1 MKQVLVFMLLTLATH
16 SVQGKQVN
24 IVTEHLPPFQIVE
37 NNIVSGYATEVIN
50 AALSHT
56 DLESSIQGYPWTR
69 AYNMALNNK
78 DTCIYSIARTPN
90 REDLFHWVGK
100 ITYTDSYFIGLKSR
114 TDINIKSIEDA
125 KKYKVAVIRD
135 DVTHQTMKS
144 YGFEENKNLY
154 IVNNTYSLL
163 KLLHDSK
170 SIDLIL
176 ADDLTIKYR
185 AIFNNLS
192 PDLFTTFH
200 KMNITPFVFFLACSK
215 STQPAVLE
223 QLSHGLKT
231 IKENGMKDK
240 IEAKWSMHRSRLD
253 K

>member
-1 MKQVLVFMLLTLATH
+1 MKQVLVFMLLTLTTH
-16 SVQGKQVN
+16 SVKGNQIN

-37 NNIVSGYATEVIN
+37 NNSVTGYATEIIN
-50 AALSHT
+50 ETLSHT
-56 DLESSIQGYPWTR
+56 NLTSSIKGYPWTR

-78 DTCIYSIARTPN
+78 NTCIYSIARTPN
-90 REDLFHWVGK
+90 REDLFQWVGE

-114 TDINIKSIEDA
+114 TDIKISSVEDA
-125 KKYKVAVIRD
+125 KQYKVAVIRD

-185 AIFNNLS
+185 ALFNGLS
-192 PDLFTTFH
+192 PELFTTFH
-200 KMNITPFVFFLACSK
+200 KMNISPFIFYLACSK
-215 STQPAVLE
+215 TTDSAVIN
-223 QLSHGLKT
+223 QLSEGLKT
-231 IKENGMKDK
+231 IKKNGVKNR
-240 IEAKWSMHRSRLD
+240 IEDKWSIHRSKLNE
-253 K
+253 

>member
-1 MKQVLVFMLLTLATH
+1 MKQVLVFMLLTLTTH
-16 SVQGKQVN
+16 SVKSNQVN

-37 NNIVSGYATEVIN
+37 NDTVTGYATEVIN
-50 AALSHT
+50 ETLSHT
-56 DLESSIQGYPWTR
+56 KLKSSIKGYPWTR

-78 DTCIYSIARTPN
+78 NTCIYSIARTPN
-90 REDLFHWVGK
+90 RENLFHWIGK

-114 TDINIKSIEDA
+114 KDIKINSIEDA
-125 KKYKVAVIRD
+125 KQYKVAVIRD

-185 AIFNNLS
+185 ALFNGLS
-192 PDLFTTFH
+192 PELFTSFH
-200 KMNITPFVFFLACSK
+200 KMNITPFIFYLACSK
-215 STQPAVLE
+215 TTDKAVLD
-223 QLSHGLKT
+223 QLSEGLKM
-231 IKENGMKDK
+231 IKANGVKNRIEN
-240 IEAKWSMHRSRLD
+240 KWSIHRTKLN

>member
-1 MKQVLVFMLLTLATH
+1 MKQVLVFMLLTLTTH
-16 SVQGKQVN
+16 SVKSKQVN

-37 NNIVSGYATEVIN
+37 NNKVTGYATEIISE
-50 AALSHT
+50 ALSHT
-56 DLESSIQGYPWTR
+56 NLTSSIEGYPWTR

-78 DTCIYSIARTPN
+78 NTCIYSIARTPN
-90 REDLFHWVGK
+90 REKLFQWVGEL
-100 ITYTDSYFIGLKSR
+100 TYTDSYFIGLKSR
-114 TDINIKSIEDA
+114 KDIKINSVEDA
-125 KKYKVAVIRD
+125 KQYKVAVIRD

-185 AIFNNLS
+185 ALFNGLS

-200 KMNITPFVFFLACSK
+200 KMNITPFIFYLACSK
-215 STQPAVLE
+215 TTDRAVVD
-223 QLSHGLKT
+223 QLSKGLET
-231 IKENGMKDK
+231 IKENGVKNR
-240 IEAKWSMHRSRLD
+240 IEDKWSIHRSKLNE
-253 K
+253 